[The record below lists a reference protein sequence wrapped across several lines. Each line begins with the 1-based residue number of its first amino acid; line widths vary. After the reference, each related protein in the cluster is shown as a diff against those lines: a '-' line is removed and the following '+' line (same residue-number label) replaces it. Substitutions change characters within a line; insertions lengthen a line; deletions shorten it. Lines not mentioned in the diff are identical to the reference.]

1 MQIVRTI
8 IWVLVLVALLLFS
21 LNNWHGV
28 EVKIWENLVLE
39 TKLPVLVLTAFLMGM
54 LPTWLVLRAHRW
66 QSSRR
71 ITTLERNQ
79 IAVTQPPV
87 TQAAQPAAAP
97 PLSAT
102 SADPITDPIPPL
114 M

>member
-39 TKLPVLVLTAFLMGM
+39 TKLPVLVLTAFMMGM

-79 IAVTQPPV
+79 IAF
-87 TQAAQPAAAP
+87 APAVAAP
-97 PLSAT
+97 L
-102 SADPITDPIPPL
+102 ADPIIDPISPL

>member
-79 IAVTQPPV
+79 IAVTQPATPPPV
-87 TQAAQPAAAP
+87 
-97 PLSAT
+97 SAT
-102 SADPITDPIPPL
+102 SADTVIDPIPPL

>member
-8 IWVLVLVALLLFS
+8 VWVLVLVALLLFS

-54 LPTWLVLRAHRW
+54 LPMWLVLRAHRW
-66 QSSRR
+66 RSARR

-79 IAVTQPPV
+79 IAVTPV
-87 TQAAQPAAAP
+87 PATGTVLAD
-97 PLSAT
+97 
-102 SADPITDPIPPL
+102 ADPVIEPLPPQ